1 MGQRRESRESNKRN
15 IENQIPSSAP
25 HVTGRQWYAQSNG
38 FPKYKKNNLRREAE
52 SGLCAIICVPYGAV
66 GRTTQ
71 VPRALRHLVS
81 PRVST
86 RHTSHISVTLRTSSL
101 IPLPSTFP
109 SLRGRGSTPLLA
121 PYSSLTLAGLGL
133 TYSGG
138 YDPLIPTYPRYPQ
151 ALGPQTI
158 VHDSL

>member
-15 IENQIPSSAP
+15 IENQILIRP
-25 HVTGRQWYAQSNG
+25 
-38 FPKYKKNNLRREAE
+38 
-52 SGLCAIICVPYGAV
+52 
-66 GRTTQ
+66 
-71 VPRALRHLVS
+71 
-81 PRVST
+81 
-86 RHTSHISVTLRTSSL
+86 SHISVTLRTSSL

-109 SLRGRGSTPLLA
+109 SLRGRGGTPLLA